1 MKLNCFIM
9 CQHLERAIRF
19 LSDFH
24 VVLNIF
30 GYGSDH
36 IIINNFK
43 ILELIKVHLLL
54 KDCCLWSL
62 QLHVLGGLSICNV
75 HP

>member
-9 CQHLERAIRF
+9 CQHLERTIRL

-24 VVLNIF
+24 IGLNIF
-30 GYGSDH
+30 SYGSYQ

-54 KDCCLWSL
+54 EDCCLWSL
-62 QLHVLGGLSICNV
+62 
-75 HP
+75 